1 MWRGG
6 MSPIGSGSRTRPVKA
21 VVVGWATA
29 ESPAAGCGAGRED
42 LRRRQM
48 WSDLDLAQY
57 GLRLKA
63 LPAMPWK
70 MVGSTQVA

>member
-1 MWRGG
+1 MPRCLVPRVPLSDCWLIARIPTKECEPARRWR
-6 MSPIGSGSRTRPVKA
+6 
-21 VVVGWATA
+21 
-29 ESPAAGCGAGRED
+29 AGRED